1 MTIFTR
7 IILKK
12 NYMFIEQGIKNEN
25 RFWKYIVGSI
35 IIILAS
41 SIGQLPLVFAVSY
54 DRLDENESVRS
65 LSQSLMNQ
73 FEPNLTLFL
82 MLISFVVAMVGIY
95 FVVTKL
101 HHQTFLSVTTSRK
114 SVDWKRIFFSFGLWA
129 LFTIITTLISY
140 QMNPADYVWNF
151 KPIPFAIL
159 ILISVVLLP
168 FQTSTEEYIFRGYL
182 MQGFANLAKNKWF
195 PLLMTSLIF
204 GGLHAANPEVAK
216 MGNIIFVYYI
226 GTGLFLGIIT
236 LMDEGMELAL
246 GFHAANNLVSALL
259 VTSDWTAFQTHS
271 ILKDIAEPEAG
282 LDVILPVIVVYPIL
296 LYIFSKKYNWTNWKE
311 KLTGKIA

>member
-1 MTIFTR
+1 
-7 IILKK
+7 
-12 NYMFIEQGIKNEN
+12 MFIEQGIKTEN
-25 RFWKYIVGSI
+25 HFWKYIVGSI

-54 DRLDENESVRS
+54 DRLDENESIGS

-140 QMNPADYVWNF
+140 QMNPADYIWNF

-159 ILISVVLLP
+159 VLISVVLLP

-311 KLTGKIA
+311 KLTGKIVKIDTHNTFNTAK